1 MSKSV
6 KITKEMIIDAAFK
19 ITREK
24 GFNKVSNREIAK
36 ELNCSIRPIYYQFK
50 NANELSLH
58 LFKKVENYFYT
69 YLTKD
74 IKIKDKL
81 YLSTGINYI
90 NFAKYENNLF
100 KLMYMNEGG
109 KKTDEIISENDKEFT
124 SYNEI
129 VMKSTSL
136 TKEKAKDFHLKMW
149 IFTHGLASLVSMGA
163 VNFTDLEIEN
173 LLRVEY
179 KALMLEE
186 KDGKK

>member
-6 KITKEMIIDAAFK
+6 KITKEMIIDTAFK

-163 VNFTDLEIEN
+163 VNFTDKEIEN

-186 KDGKK
+186 KESKK